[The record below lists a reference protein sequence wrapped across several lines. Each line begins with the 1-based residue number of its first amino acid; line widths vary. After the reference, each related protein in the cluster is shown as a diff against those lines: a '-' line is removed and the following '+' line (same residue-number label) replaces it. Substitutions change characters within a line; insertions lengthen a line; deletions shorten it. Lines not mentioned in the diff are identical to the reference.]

1 MIFKNFIPVVFLM
14 TRKILFLMT
23 AMLVLGVS
31 TTSVANAEKWN
42 IEVYGDELQNIVDV
56 KQSDTLRFVGDPDGL
71 KGFEIYDTP
80 LNITNCQSGFNADEY
95 SVCVMSFVNFPLG
108 GHEWFDRTTDT
119 WGKFYVHPA
128 ETTGN
133 GTIEVHVYEIPF
145 DVTILEGGKVVYHNL
160 DPVTYHNLEHIG
172 TTGTEKGG
180 TFSMWAGSNGGT
192 ATANFPIEDCSSCYP
207 AGVYSWQDSVSG
219 VTGTITIIANQNT
232 VNEKIGIQEDVV
244 VVLKKP
250 ESIIQSNSTETAD
263 SVLDK
268 TKNFKAQIEAKINAK
283 IVPLRTEIESLKN
296 EAFLLEQQKEKLTHQ
311 NNITRQNATIS
322 ETKYL
327 EESKINKDLREKLS
341 TLESQAVDTIELE
354 KYRNDAANWKAVAL
368 EQLRVMAEIL
378 GLF

>member
-1 MIFKNFIPVVFLM
+1 M
-14 TRKILFLMT
+14 TRKILYLMT
-23 AMLVLGVS
+23 AMLVLGIT
-31 TTSVANAEKWN
+31 TTSVANAEDVPNSVEVTSFPFELSVMENGQITFNNMNGTSTMRAVAYGWFEVAVPPEDLWN
-42 IEVYGDELQNIVDV
+42 IDLPTENCGDRCY
-56 KQSDTLRFVGDPDGL
+56 TAGDYYFKDLSTG
-71 KGFEIYDTP
+71 
-80 LNITNCQSGFNADEY
+80 EY
-95 SVCVMSFVNFPLG
+95 STL
-108 GHEWFDRTTDT
+108 HIIA
-119 WGKFYVHPA
+119 PA
-128 ETTGN
+128 VSEPKPVTTGD
-133 GTIEVHVYEIPF
+133 GTMEVHVYEIPF
-145 DVTILEGGKVVYHNL
+145 DVKILEGGKVVYHNN
-160 DPVTYHNLEHIG
+160 DPVTYHNLEHTG
-172 TTGTEKGG
+172 TTGTEQGG
-180 TFSMWAGSNGGT
+180 TFQMWAGANGGI

-232 VNEKIGIQEDVV
+232 VNEQIGIQEDIV
-244 VVLKKP
+244 VVLKKS

-283 IVPLRTEIESLKN
+283 IIPLRTEIESLKN

-341 TLESQAVDTIELE
+341 TLELQAVDTIELE